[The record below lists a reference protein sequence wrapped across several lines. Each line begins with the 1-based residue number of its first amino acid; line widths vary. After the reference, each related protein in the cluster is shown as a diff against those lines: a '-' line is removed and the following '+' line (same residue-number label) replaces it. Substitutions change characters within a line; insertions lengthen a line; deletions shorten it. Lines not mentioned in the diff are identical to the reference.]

1 MLTPMDDTLWHVL
14 PTTFDHVG
22 TSDPRFFDRYWFA
35 ATDPRGGGTLQLTL
49 GVYNNMNVVDAGFV
63 AIRGGKQYNV
73 RASRSLRPRFE
84 PDVGPFS
91 VEILEPLRRARLRLA
106 PSGADRV
113 AADLE
118 WVGDFPAQEEAA
130 RFTRVRGRVVEESRR
145 FDQVGHCRGWI
156 ELAGERIELERWWA
170 TRDHSWGVR
179 ELMGI
184 PEPVTGPAPAP
195 SAGSFFA
202 FLFFSTEAVGGHLQ
216 IAQFSGR
223 PDYFTAEI
231 ATRAAAGA
239 AARAAAAG
247 AAAGLGAGAEG
258 ASEAGAAGD
267 PSGDLDH
274 GAIHLVEATPTLE
287 FHDAGRP
294 RRIRRAR
301 FDAVTRDGRE
311 VVIEATALCPAVD
324 MQGLGYSGGYRD
336 GRGLGVWRGD
346 DFLETDTWDVSHP
359 CEVVREDGSRVRPI
373 HRIQPVSLSL
383 RGADL
388 DGEGTG
394 SLTLIA
400 EGSLPRLGLG

>member
-63 AIRGGKQYNV
+63 AIRDGRQYNV

-84 PDVGPFS
+84 TAVGPLS

-106 PSGADRV
+106 PTGADGV
-113 AADLE
+113 AAELD
-118 WVGDFPAQEEAA
+118 WVGDFPAQEESA

-145 FDQVGHCRGWI
+145 FDQVGHCTGWL
-156 ELAGERIELERWWA
+156 ELAGERVAVDRWWA

-179 ELMGI
+179 EMMGI

-202 FLFFSTEAVGGHLQ
+202 FLFFSTDRIGGHLQ

-231 ATRAAAGA
+231 ASRDASAVAGSVDD
-239 AARAAAAG
+239 
-247 AAAGLGAGAEG
+247 GAEG
-258 ASEAGAAGD
+258 
-267 PSGDLDH
+267 LD
-274 GAIHLVEATPTLE
+274 AIHLIEATPTLE

-294 RRIRRAR
+294 RRIKRAR
-301 FDAVTRDGRE
+301 FDALTRDGRE
-311 VVIEATALCPAVD
+311 VVIEARALCPAVD

-336 GRGLGVWRGD
+336 GRGLGVWRGEEW
-346 DFLETDTWDVSHP
+346 LESDAWDVSHP
-359 CEVVREDGSRVRPI
+359 CEVVRADGSRVRPI
-373 HRIQPVSLSL
+373 HRIQPVALTV
-383 RGADL
+383 RGAGL

-400 EGSLPRLGLG
+400 EGLLPRLGLA